1 MKLKKI
7 QKIQLPLLLL
17 GLFISCYSCSS
28 QLSDTDNRDQDINNS
43 TEEITLK
50 SNTTEIA
57 IEAPPLTDGIFPCND
72 CHSEIEPNPER
83 RELVDMHDDITA
95 MFNHD
100 SENRWCLD
108 CHDLNN
114 RDSLRLASGQ
124 LLDFKESYKLCGQC
138 HGLKLR
144 DWKVGVHGKRTG
156 EWNGKKEYLLCV
168 HCHDPHAPKF
178 KLLTPEP
185 PPVMQESISYINL
198 KVNDDETE

>member
-1 MKLKKI
+1 MKLINI
-7 QKIQLPLLLL
+7 QTRKFRLLFLGFIITLL
-17 GLFISCYSCSS
+17 YSCSTNEANS
-28 QLSDTDNRDQDINNS
+28 GNNESGIQNSGENSLKNS
-43 TEEITLK
+43 T
-50 SNTTEIA
+50 SGTEIA
-57 IEAPPLTDGIFPCND
+57 VEAPPLTDGIFPCND

-108 CHDLNN
+108 CHDINN
-114 RDSLRLASGQ
+114 RDSLRLASGK

-138 HGLKLR
+138 HGEKLR

-168 HCHDPHAPKF
+168 HCHNPHAPKF
-178 KLLTPEP
+178 EGITPEP
-185 PPVMQESISYINL
+185 PPVMQENISYMNR
-198 KVNDDETE
+198 KNDEQ